1 MQAITTTTITRMTTL
16 LPDRTGAR
24 RTRIRVDAAAGG
36 RARVLATTSGDP
48 ARPCLRTVILE
59 SRPGYARIALVP
71 DGALLLAGDAI
82 NVDIRVGADVRLDVV
97 EPGGTVAYD
106 MRGAEATWD
115 VTVDLGAGSR
125 LAWAGEPFVLSA
137 GARVRRSTDVRLGAG
152 ARLALRE
159 TLVLGR
165 HHERI
170 GELEQHWTAQG
181 PDGAE
186 ILVEHLR
193 IGGSAHRPGI
203 LGGNRVIGSVVAL
216 GIAVPDD
223 VCREDRLD
231 LDDGGILWRR
241 LALEAHRAEP
251 TEAWRAVVDAC

>member
-1 MQAITTTTITRMTTL
+1 MTTL
-16 LPDRTGAR
+16 LPDRSGVR
-24 RTRIRVDAAAGG
+24 RTRIRVDAASGG

-71 DGALLLAGDAI
+71 DGALLLADDAI
-82 NVDIRVGADVRLDVV
+82 GLDIRVGTAVRVDLV

-106 MRGAEATWD
+106 MRGGQATWD
-115 VTVDLGAGSR
+115 VNIDLGAGAR
-125 LAWAGEPFVLSA
+125 LTWAGEPFVLSA
-137 GARVRRSTDVRLGAG
+137 GARVQRSTDVTMGPG

-165 HHERI
+165 HQERI
-170 GELEQHWTAQG
+170 GELEQRWTARR

-186 ILVEHLR
+186 ILVEHLTT
-193 IGGSAHRPGI
+193 GGSAHRPGI

-216 GIAVPDD
+216 GIDLPEHVVP
-223 VCREDRLD
+223 EDRFD
-231 LDDGGILWRR
+231 LDDGGTMWRR
-241 LALEAHRAEP
+241 LAPEAHRAVPE
-251 TEAWRAVVDAC
+251 EAWRAVLGAC